1 MMNGSYVASL
11 LFLFDD
17 AAFTFEFGDEF
28 GFGGENGS
36 VFGGEELF
44 AAFEDVV

>member
-17 AAFTFEFGDEF
+17 AAFTFEF